1 MLDKI
6 FMIVLVSGLAAYGRQ
21 DVDELLPLI
30 VEGLR
35 KAPGIFVHF
44 WVQDKRIFTK
54 YYNKK

>member
-35 KAPGIFVHF
+35 KATGIFLHF
-44 WVQDKRIFTK
+44 
-54 YYNKK
+54 